1 MSKNICT
8 IIAKNYI
15 SFARTL
21 CSSFLEHHADGKC
34 YVLIIDEFEDYI
46 DAAKENF
53 EIIKIEEL
61 GIPKLPEFCFKY
73 NVTELATATKP
84 YLLKHLFDAEGMG
97 SLLYLDP
104 DILVTHSLGKLYEEL
119 ERSDI
124 ILTPHLDKD
133 YPDDGL
139 LPNDS
144 NIMMSGIYNL
154 GFIGVRNCENVNN
167 FLIWWQRKLYDKCVV
182 ETCIGYFV
190 DQKFIDLAMV
200 LFKGIT
206 VIYDTGYN
214 VAYWNIH
221 SRNIHKEGDVW
232 MCNDGLLY
240 FYHFS
245 NYKPEKPN
253 VLSGHQ
259 NRFNLKNIPGLNE
272 LFLTYTKLLRLN
284 GYDTAKQWPYDYGNY
299 SNGQTIT
306 EFDRKYFRETVP
318 VGTLENPFN
327 LESYPASLRRKVFN
341 GKIWLV
347 VRFLLSSAPLKKKI
361 KRIYD
366 GLINLINLIKKT
378 KPNK

>member
-15 SFARTL
+15 AFARTL
-21 CSSFLEHHADGKC
+21 CSSFLEHHADSKC
-34 YVLIIDEFEDYI
+34 YVLIIDEFEGYI
-46 DAAKENF
+46 DAANENF

-61 GIPKLPEFCFKY
+61 GIQKLREFCFKY
-73 NVTELATATKP
+73 NITELATATKP
-84 YLLKHLFDAEGMG
+84 YLLKHLFDTEGME

-104 DILVTHSLGKLYEEL
+104 DILVTNTLGKLYGEL

-133 YPDDGL
+133 YPDDDK
-139 LPNDS
+139 LPQDS

-154 GFIGVRNCENVNN
+154 GFIGVRNCENVSN
-167 FLIWWQRKLYDKCVV
+167 FLIWWQGKLYDKCVV

-259 NRFNLKNIPGLNE
+259 TRFDLYNTPGLHE
-272 LFLTYTKLLRLN
+272 LFITYTNLLRQN
-284 GYDTAKQWPYDYGNY
+284 GYDTTKQWPYGYESY
-299 SNGQTIT
+299 SNGETIT
-306 EFDRKYFRETVP
+306 INDRTIFRKRIP
-318 VGTLENPFN
+318 NGTLENPFYQG
-327 LESYPASLRRKVFN
+327 SHPAYLRRKILKAKVMQVVFYLL
-341 GKIWLV
+341 GDSPFKQKI
-347 VRFLLSSAPLKKKI
+347 KKI
-361 KRIYD
+361 RN
-366 GLINLINLIKKT
+366 GLFKNW
-378 KPNK
+378 